1 MRFQTPL
8 VPARLVRRYN
18 RFLADAVLEE
28 TGEAVTAHCPN
39 PGSMMG
45 LAAPGLRIW
54 LEPNDDP
61 RRKLR
66 YGWRL
71 VELPG
76 GHWSGIDT
84 AVPNRVVKEA
94 LAARAV
100 PALAA
105 YGTVRA
111 EVKYGRASRVD
122 FLLTE
127 PGLPD
132 AYVEV
137 KNVHLRR
144 DGDWAEFPDSVTARG
159 AKHLGDLAETVRQG
173 HRAAMLYLVQRT
185 DCARFRL
192 APDLDPA
199 YAEAFDAARA
209 AGVEM
214 LCHGTRIET
223 DGITLGAALP
233 VDPSPQ
239 AARPGFPSGA
249 RSPM

>member
-8 VPARLVRRYN
+8 VPGRLIRRYN
-18 RFLADAVLEE
+18 RFLAD
-28 TGEAVTAHCPN
+28 VTLDDGSDVVAHCPN

-45 LAAPGLRIW
+45 LNAPGLRVW

-84 AVPNRVVKEA
+84 AVPNRIVAEA
-94 LAARAV
+94 LAARRV

-105 YGTVRA
+105 YGTVRP
-111 EVKYGRASRVD
+111 EVRYGEKSRVD
-122 FLLTE
+122 FLLSE

-132 AYVEV
+132 AWVEV

-144 DGDWAEFPDSVTARG
+144 EGDWAEFPDSVTARG
-159 AKHLGDLAETVRQG
+159 ARHLADLSARVAAGD
-173 HRAAMLYLVQRT
+173 RAVMLYVVQRT
-185 DCARFRL
+185 DCARL
-192 APDLDPA
+192 KIAGDLDPA
-199 YAEAFDAARA
+199 YVAAFAAARA

-214 LCHGTRIET
+214 LCHGTSIDTE
-223 DGITLGAALP
+223 GVTLAGPLP
-233 VDPSPQ
+233 V
-239 AARPGFPSGA
+239 
-249 RSPM
+249 M

>member
-8 VPARLVRRYN
+8 VAARLVRRYN

-28 TGEAVTAHCPN
+28 TGAAVTAHCPN

-45 LAAPGLRIW
+45 LKEPGARIW

-61 RRKLR
+61 KKKLK

-71 VELPG
+71 VELGG

-84 AVPNRVVKEA
+84 AVPNRVVKAA
-94 LAARAV
+94 LARRAV
-100 PALAA
+100 PRLAA
-105 YGTVRA
+105 YGGVRA
-111 EVKYGRASRVD
+111 EVKYGKASRVD

-144 DGDWAEFPDSVTARG
+144 SGDWAEFPDSVTARG
-159 AKHLGDLAETVRQG
+159 AKHLAELADMVRAG
-173 HRAAMLYLVQRT
+173 HRAVMFYLVQRT
-185 DCARFRL
+185 DCARLRM

-199 YAEAFDAARA
+199 YAAAFDAARA

-214 LCHGTRIET
+214 LCHGTVIDRESVE
-223 DGITLGAALP
+223 LGGELP

-239 AARPGFPSGA
+239 SSGPTFPSV
-249 RSPM
+249 